1 MLSVNVVCVTWS
13 WPRRGGTAMVYPWRG
28 GAKNI
33 AVAEIQVR
41 LTRGRR
47 RHVAAQSADGAL
59 KGGLQHIGTKERKS
73 DQEIAVETRKHRRR
87 QFPVCIKRRLC
98 AEQRPPRHYGNGS
111 EATGGEDSV
120 VDVGADADARDVM
133 CRGGGGA
140 VVAGYDGD
148 EVGEGGAVAL
158 VVHSRE

>member
-1 MLSVNVVCVTWS
+1 
-13 WPRRGGTAMVYPWRG
+13 MVYPWRG

-73 DQEIAVETRKHRRR
+73 DQEIAVETRKHRRVRADEGAAGPRLLSAR